1 MNARRVAS
9 VRRLLADLRR
19 SETRGDA
26 LRKVRRRT
34 ASVVR
39 SRTGRSPSGKAATR
53 VSGAPAVTKR
63 PDSWY
68 VGEWSRL
75 AKAVFGPGAQSDPPR
90 LDPGLAPKAAK
101 QAGRQRGHAVLAQ
114 AIARGEPLERAVTRS
129 VATLADAKEFS
140 DAWAIAEG
148 AGRLPGGA
156 AASAMGHA
164 LLLHRRRQFV
174 RAWTRIRD
182 LDDDALA
189 TSIPVEAVD
198 AALADGSPEARQRAL
213 AIGAPTD
220 TMAPDI
226 LVDLAGRFLAFG
238 ERERA
243 TELVAELRRR
253 PSVDLDEPRRYSWTL
268 IERWLDRRSPEVP
281 AGAIPVAVMGYQ
293 TPDHMLTS
301 GNLGDYIQTL
311 ALLGNVARHSNVTF
325 SGEDG
330 LGELATELQERVQPD
345 LRDPDVKGSVHL
357 VPVDREFSS
366 ASNVPE
372 GTWMVAFGWHM
383 HPLYDLRYDF
393 PYHPNIRPLFISF
406 HVNRLDMLTDEAQDY
421 LRRHGPIGC
430 RDWSTVFLLL
440 SAGIDA
446 FFSGCLT
453 TTLDMLFPSREEAY
467 RGNGVVAVIDRP
479 TKAAGR
485 DVRKVRHYSHQSDE
499 HRYTSLTDGVRNASK
514 VLADYQ
520 RDVDRAVTGRL
531 HAYLPLTALGVPV
544 DFENPSPGDIRFA
557 GLTGLQPGD
566 ARLTELRTGIRDLLA
581 ATFEKVLAGAEEQRG
596 IRPLARTHP
605 RQGCRGEGPLRGPR
619 RRPADD
625 HRRGGR
631 RRNRQG
637 WQPPIRAPRHG
648 GSELRHRHRPVLRP
662 EPDLTGASAHRVD
675 GRECLGTVASLGPR
689 SGPQ

>member
-1 MNARRVAS
+1 MNARQVAS
-9 VRRLLADLRR
+9 VRRLLADLGR

-26 LRKVRRRT
+26 LRKVRRRA

-39 SRTGRSPSGKAATR
+39 SRTGRPASGTATTHASGLAA
-53 VSGAPAVTKR
+53 GTKR

-75 AKAVFGPGAQSDPPR
+75 AKAVFGPGALTERPR
-90 LDPGLAPKAAK
+90 LDPAVAPKAVK
-101 QAGRQRGHAVLAQ
+101 QAGRQRGQAVLAE

-129 VATLADAKEFS
+129 VATLAEAKEFS

-148 AGRLPGGA
+148 AGGLPGGA

-182 LDDDALA
+182 LEDAALA
-189 TSIPVEAVD
+189 TFIPVEAVD
-198 AALADGSPEARQRAL
+198 GALADGSAEARQRAL
-213 AIGAPTD
+213 TIGAPTD
-220 TMAPDI
+220 SMPADI
-226 LVDLAGRFLAFG
+226 LVDLAGRFLVFG

-243 TELVAELRRR
+243 AELVAELRRR

-268 IERWLDRRSPEVP
+268 IEGWLDLRPREVP
-281 AGAIPVAVMGYQ
+281 AGSIPIAVMGYQ
-293 TPDHMLTS
+293 TPDHLLTS

-311 ALLGNVARHSNVTF
+311 ALLGNLARHTDVTF
-325 SGEDG
+325 SGDDG
-330 LGELATELQERVQPD
+330 LGALATELQERIQPD
-345 LRDPDVKGSVHL
+345 LRVPDAKGSVHL

-366 ASNVPE
+366 GGNVPE
-372 GTWMVAFGWHM
+372 GTWMIAFGWHM
-383 HPLYDLRYDF
+383 HPLFDLRYDF

-421 LRRHGPIGC
+421 LRRHGPVGC

-453 TTLDMLFPSREEAY
+453 TTLDMLFPPREAAY
-467 RGNGVVAVIDRP
+467 RGNGVVGVIDRP

-485 DVRKVRHYSHQSDE
+485 DVRKVRHYSHQADE
-499 HRYTSLTDGVRNASK
+499 YRYTSLTDGVRNASA
-514 VLADYQ
+514 VLAAYQ
-520 RDVDRAVTGRL
+520 RELDRAVTGRL

-566 ARLTELRTGIRDLLA
+566 ARLVELRNGIRDLLA
-581 ATFEKVLAGAEEQRG
+581 TTFETVLAGAGEREVYDR
-596 IRPLARTHP
+596 LARIDSRP
-605 RQGCRGEGPLRGPR
+605 GRRGEGPIRVSGNRSPDDR
-619 RRPADD
+619 RRGC
-625 HRRGGR
+625 GGR
-631 RRNRQG
+631 NQQG
-637 WQPPIRAPRHG
+637 REPAVRAARHG
-648 GSELRHRHRPVLRP
+648 RREGHHRCRPL
-662 EPDLTGASAHRVD
+662 L
-675 GRECLGTVASLGPR
+675 
-689 SGPQ
+689 

>member
-1 MNARRVAS
+1 MTNRWTWKRVSPESGLKYKDIALLGQMMQQGADLSQPRHALYYLYLGSPEAAEAAAVDGRGAGYSCAVRDPLPHIRGSGRWYASDRTRCSTSKACAGPTTCSRGSPTGSKASSTAGRPLSRTQPAPRYPPPPRWLRLPTTLLRPHRTPPRSRGSQCTIRRITRRDRSRSSVDSTGIQAVNARRVAS
-9 VRRLLADLRR
+9 VRRLLADLGR
-19 SETRGDA
+19 SDTRGDA
-26 LRKVRRRT
+26 LRKVRRR
-34 ASVVR
+34 AVSVVR
-39 SRTGRSPSGKAATR
+39 SRTGRTASGKAATR
-53 VSGAPAVTKR
+53 TSGATAVTKR

-75 AKAVFGPGAQSDPPR
+75 AKAVFGPGALTDPPR
-90 LDPGLAPKAAK
+90 LDPTLAPKAAK
-101 QAGRQRGHAVLAQ
+101 QAGRQRGQAVLAE
-114 AIARGEPLERAVTRS
+114 AVARGESLERAVTRS
-129 VATLADAKEFS
+129 VASLAEAKDFS

-182 LDDDALA
+182 LDDGALA

-213 AIGAPTD
+213 AIGVPTEI
-220 TMAPDI
+220 MAPDI

-238 ERERA
+238 ERARA

-253 PSVDLDEPRRYSWTL
+253 PSVDLDERRRYSWTL
-268 IERWLDRRSPEVP
+268 IEGWLDRRPTEVP
-281 AGAIPVAVMGYQ
+281 AGSIPVAVMGYQ

-311 ALLGNVARHSNVTF
+311 ALLGNLVRHSNVTF
-325 SGEDG
+325 TGDDG
-330 LGELATELQERVQPD
+330 LGELAAELQERVQPD
-345 LRDPDVKGSVHL
+345 LRAPDLKGSVHL

-421 LRRHGPIGC
+421 LRRYGPVGC

-453 TTLDMLFPSREEAY
+453 TTVDALFPPREKAY
-467 RGNGVVAVIDRP
+467 RGNGSRRGHRP
-479 TKAAGR
+479 PDQGGR
-485 DVRKVRHYSHQSDE
+485 PRRPQ
-499 HRYTSLTDGVRNASK
+499 GA
-514 VLADYQ
+514 
-520 RDVDRAVTGRL
+520 
-531 HAYLPLTALGVPV
+531 P
-544 DFENPSPGDIRFA
+544 
-557 GLTGLQPGD
+557 LQPS
-566 ARLTELRTGIRDLLA
+566 IR
-581 ATFEKVLAGAEEQRG
+581 R
-596 IRPLARTHP
+596 IPL
-605 RQGCRGEGPLRGPR
+605 
-619 RRPADD
+619 
-625 HRRGGR
+625 
-631 RRNRQG
+631 
-637 WQPPIRAPRHG
+637 
-648 GSELRHRHRPVLRP
+648 HRP
-662 EPDLTGASAHRVD
+662 
-675 GRECLGTVASLGPR
+675 
-689 SGPQ
+689 